1 MADDQ
6 AYLELD
12 FDPSTLTVPRLRSI
26 LVAHNV
32 NYPSSAKKSQLVE
45 LFTEN
50 IASQARK
57 LRNANSRV
65 KRTSMGIEDIT
76 TGRKGT
82 GQGDSDEDV
91 PPTPATGRS
100 TRRSTRAR
108 TEEAVEVEPTPRA
121 ARHSTA
127 PPEGITPRTS
137 RSVSSKHRRT
147 VEPVEEEE
155 PEQEPA
161 QKRQSRTPRPS
172 AVTPVVKRE
181 CLNGS
186 SPFSSDNVF
195 QSGGGMGYT
204 PSAQLRATD
213 TDRRRTT
220 LGTTATTARDLE
232 RRNRELR
239 RRTEGVHA
247 VKKEQLDGA
256 VVPTRRTFEVP
267 VARFNQEDEIEPS
280 EEFTPE
286 EQLDLVQAQQTGEL
300 VPARRRTKRPGSS
313 VKYGIGSV
321 LSVLSLAVAGLW
333 RQEKIQV
340 GYCGVGSPSVEVGG
354 VDIPPWMEP
363 LRPQCEPCP
372 AHAYCTEMLHT
383 ECENGFVLTQH
394 PLSLNGL
401 VPIPPTCE
409 PDSARAR
416 KVESVKQRAVEA
428 LRTQNAKY
436 ECGEAPA
443 PEIKETALKAEI
455 STKRR
460 KGMSNEEFED
470 LWQSA
475 IGEIVNTDEITSNS
489 DGQGN
494 AQLRSSSLAALPLSC
509 AIRRSVRE
517 TLRHYF
523 WQLVAILLVAS
534 SGAYGRKRITS
545 VNETES
551 KAKQL
556 ASLALEKLSMQASL
570 HAQDPGVYTEN
581 YISVAQLRD
590 DVLRDEFSA
599 SRRTKLWEKV
609 QKKVEGNA
617 NVRPMV
623 RESRSGDVG
632 RVWEW
637 VGAVGYLESPEGGH
651 ARRKSGRVSF
661 APVDMVEGGEASE
674 SSFLRSE
681 SKPKILKWEEGRGT
695 YY

>member
-1 MADDQ
+1 MDDQ
-6 AYLELD
+6 AYLEPD
-12 FDPSTLTVPRLRSI
+12 FDPNTLTVPRLRSI

-50 IASQARK
+50 VAAQARK
-57 LRNANSRV
+57 LRNANARV

-76 TGRKGT
+76 TGRRGT
-82 GQGDSDEDV
+82 GQGDSDEDI

-100 TRRSTRAR
+100 TRRTTRAR
-108 TEEAVEVEPTPRA
+108 TEEAIEVEPTHRA
-121 ARHSTA
+121 TRHSTA

-147 VEPVEEEE
+147 VEPVEEE
-155 PEQEPA
+155 PEEEPA
-161 QKRQSRTPRPS
+161 QKRQSRTPRPA

-181 CLNGS
+181 RADGS

-204 PSAQLRATD
+204 PSAQLRATE

-220 LGTTATTARDLE
+220 LGSTATARDLE

-239 RRTEGVHA
+239 RRTEGVSA
-247 VKKEQLDGA
+247 VKREQLDDTI
-256 VVPTRRTFEVP
+256 VPTRRTFELP
-267 VARFNQEDEIEPS
+267 VSKVKQEEEIEPS
-280 EEFTPE
+280 EEFTAE
-286 EQLDLVQAQQTGEL
+286 EQLDLVQAQQSGEL

-313 VKYGIGSV
+313 VKYGVGSV

-333 RQEKIQV
+333 RQEKLQV
-340 GYCGVGSPSVEVGG
+340 GYCGVGSPSVEIGG
-354 VDIPPWMEP
+354 VDIPPWLEP
-363 LRPQCEPCP
+363 IRPQCEPCP
-372 AHAYCTEMLHT
+372 AHAYCQELLQA

-409 PDSARAR
+409 PDSVRAR
-416 KVESVKQRAVEA
+416 KVKSVKQRAVEA

-475 IGEIVNTDEITSNS
+475 IGEIVNADEITSNS

-494 AQLRSSSLAALPLSC
+494 AQLRSFSLAALPLSC
-509 AIRRSVRE
+509 AVRRSLRE

-523 WQLVAILLVAS
+523 WQLVAVLFVLS

-545 VNETES
+545 GNETES

-570 HAQDPGVYTEN
+570 HAQDPDVYTEN

-623 RESRSGDVG
+623 REGRSGDVG

-651 ARRKSGRVSF
+651 SRRKSDRVSF
-661 APVDMVEGGEASE
+661 APVDMIEGGDVTD
-674 SSFLRSE
+674 SSLMRSE
-681 SKPKILKWEEGRGT
+681 SKPKISKWEEGRGT